1 MKNTAALKTFATS
14 SRTTLI
20 EQMRGRVKQ
29 LLDDPKAA
37 AEYPHDVR
45 ALRDSVDEHG
55 LAWVADTAAYTW
67 FNRLTAARYMDA
79 NGFSGSFGVVSPAAG
94 SSSALPEIL
103 TRAQAGEFP
112 HEVPQHVQVSVVDLL
127 TGKRTSTDPD
137 AEAYT
142 LLLSAMFASWHKP
155 MPEVFPAAVDWIRL
169 LTPLDMLAPASVRA
183 RAVQV
188 MDAAACGNV
197 EVVGWLYQF
206 YNSDLKDQINNS
218 NVAIDAAKL
227 PAVTQLFTPEYIVRY
242 LVQNSLGR
250 LWLRSRPSSG
260 LREHMEYYI
269 EPVAGQEDTGVTVAS
284 PEEIRVLDPAC
295 GSGHMLTYAFDLLF
309 RIYEEEGYTPSSI
322 PQMILTHN
330 LRGLEIDERA
340 AQLASFALA
349 MKARDKDRRFFARRN
364 SDDQPVQPDIVRVTP
379 LEFDELETKLITGAV
394 SPEKRDKLARLMFA
408 FNDADT
414 YGSLIRVDPD
424 ALDLL
429 NVSIDQY
436 EQPDAEMGITSEV
449 EFRLMGKARTLGRQ
463 ARALADNQYHVV
475 VANPPYLG
483 SGNMGDALN
492 GFAKKNY
499 PNSYADL
506 CVTFIERS
514 WSLARRSGSVA
525 MVTKH
530 QWMFISSYRKF
541 RPDLFS
547 QGRLSSMAHLG
558 ARAFDAISGEVVQ
571 ACAFVI
577 DVESRSMKSG
587 RFLRLV
593 EGRNEDEKAR
603 ILRRILNGDSDL
615 AFSASYSDFSM
626 IPDCPIVYWASDHLK
641 AAFQSKPPL
650 SAAVVTREGLT
661 TGNNDEFLRWWHEVP
676 RAGFSRPLQNSPDD
690 KKWEARWYPYQKGGE
705 YRKWHGNVGLVVDW
719 QDDGR
724 RQRMNVDPATGRIR
738 SHNYN
743 GEFAFLPGFTWT
755 NLSGGDV
762 SVRISDSGFM
772 FDTKGPMG
780 YPISTVPCEHVV
792 GLLNSVIG
800 GFFLSALSPTLDLK
814 LGHMLAVPYVGPDV
828 NLCGADAA
836 TQLVALS
843 RDDWN
848 SYETSWEFENN
859 PLVAMGCGTL
869 EAQAKSLWDD
879 ALTYTTRAQELEV
892 ANNRYFAELYE
903 LEDEV
908 DCEVPRNRISL
919 TQNPYFRYAQKG
931 ATHTEDEYRT
941 LFDLDL
947 AKELTSYAV
956 GCMMGRYS
964 LDKPGL
970 ILADAGSTIAD
981 FNETVPSARF
991 RPDADGIIPIT
1002 AEHYFEDDI
1011 VARMREFLT
1020 VAFGKENVEANVA
1033 WLEFA
1038 LGSGNRKSLRDYFLK
1053 DFYNDHVKLYSK
1065 RPIYWQVSSNSKTD
1079 KGFNALF
1086 YLHRYT
1092 PATLGIIRENYANQM
1107 TDKQQARLETIEHA
1121 LPTAGKAE
1129 ATKLSK
1135 ERDLLT
1141 AQRREIREWITNKLF
1156 PLSTTEVPLDLDDG
1170 VKRNYLKLKDV
1181 LRKVTGL

>member
-29 LLDDPKAA
+29 LLDNPKAE

-45 ALRDSVDEHG
+45 ALRNAVNEHG

-79 NGFSGSFGVVSPAAG
+79 NGFSGPFGVVSPAAG
-94 SSSALPEIL
+94 SASTLPEIL

-112 HEVPQHVQVSVVDLL
+112 DEVAPHVQASVVDLL
-127 TGKRTSTDPD
+127 TGRRTSTDPD
-137 AEAYT
+137 AEAYA

-169 LTPLDMLAPASVRA
+169 LTPLDMLAPTSVRA
-183 RAVQV
+183 RAVEV
-188 MDAAACGNV
+188 MDAAACENV

-206 YNSDLKDQINNS
+206 YNSELKDQINDS
-218 NVAIDAAKL
+218 NVAIDAAEL

-269 EPVAGQEDTGVTVAS
+269 EPVAGQEDTGVTVSS

-322 PQMILTHN
+322 PQLILTHN

-349 MKARDKDRRFFARRN
+349 IKARDKDRRFFARRN

-379 LEFDELETKLITGAV
+379 LEFDELEAKLITGAV
-394 SPEKRDKLARLMFA
+394 APEKRDKLARLVHSFKY
-408 FNDADT
+408 ADT
-414 YGSLIRVDPD
+414 CGSLIRVDPD
-424 ALDLL
+424 ALAFLVDA
-429 NVSIDQY
+429 IEGY
-436 EQPDAEMGITSEV
+436 EEPDAEQGIASEL
-449 EFRLMGKARTLGRQ
+449 EFELMEKTRVLGRQ

-483 SGNMGDALN
+483 YNNMGAELAS
-492 GFAKKNY
+492 FAQKQFPDTK
-499 PNSYADL
+499 PDLYAM
-506 CVTFIERS
+506 FIERNTE
-514 WSLARRSGSVA
+514 LATPTGSVA
-525 MVTKH
+525 MVTMH
-530 QWMFISSYRKF
+530 SWMFLTSYKKF
-541 RPDLFS
+541 RANLPEW
-547 QGRLSSMAHLG
+547 GHLSSMAHLG
-558 ARAFDAISGEVVQ
+558 TRGFDSIGGEVVQ
-571 ACAFVI
+571 TTAFVI
-577 DVESRSMKSG
+577 DVEARTTQLG
-587 RFLRLV
+587 RFVRLV
-593 EGRNEDEKAR
+593 EGRNELEKADR
-603 ILRRILNGDSDL
+603 LRSLVCSVREPLLFTASMDDFAVVPDS
-615 AFSASYSDFSM
+615 
-626 IPDCPIVYWASDHLK
+626 PIVYWLSSGMK
-641 AAFQSKPPL
+641 AAFSKGTRL
-650 SAAVVTREGLT
+650 AEVAAPRQGPATAD
-661 TGNNDEFLRWWHEVP
+661 NDRFLRQWFEVSGD
-676 RAGFSRPLQNSPDD
+676 RTGFGMSSREEASESGR
-690 KKWEARWYPYQKGGE
+690 KWFPHNKGGSF
-705 YRKWHGNVGLVVDW
+705 RKWHGNQDYVVNW
-719 QDDGR
+719 EDDGKELWDFR
-724 RQRMNVDPATGRIR
+724 PRSVIRNPDFFFKPCVSWSNVSTGAPAFRFYGSQFIF
-738 SHNYN
+738 SHV
-743 GEFAFLPGFTWT
+743 GQAAFAHQHELPALIGFLNSAVSERLLGVLSPAMHFEVGHIS
-755 NLSGGDV
+755 NLPV
-762 SVRISDSGFM
+762 VPSDSALVE
-772 FDTKGPMG
+772 
-780 YPISTVPCEHVV
+780 PIVSE
-792 GLLNSVIG
+792 LISLFRI
-800 GFFLSALSPTLDLK
+800 
-814 LGHMLAVPYVGPDV
+814 
-828 NLCGADAA
+828 
-836 TQLVALS
+836 
-843 RDDWN
+843 DWN
-848 SYETSWEFENN
+848 DFVHSWDFEAS
-859 PLVAMGCGTL
+859 PMVAIGPGAL
-869 EAQAKSLWDD
+869 EAHAKSRWDD
-879 ALTYTTRAQELEV
+879 ALANTKRAKELEV
-892 ANNRYFAELYE
+892 ANNRYFAELYK

-908 DCEVPRNRISL
+908 ECEVPLSRISL
-919 TQNPYFRYAQKG
+919 IQNPYFRYAPTKG
-931 ATHTEDEYRT
+931 ATRTEDEYRT

-947 AKELTSYAV
+947 ARELVSYAV

-970 ILADAGSTIAD
+970 ILADAGATIAD
-981 FNETVPSARF
+981 FDEIVPTARF

-1011 VARMREFLT
+1011 VARMREFLA

-1033 WLEFA
+1033 WLEYA
-1038 LGSGNRKSLRDYFLK
+1038 LGSGKRKLLRDYFLK
-1053 DFYNDHVKLYSK
+1053 DFYNDHVKMYSK
-1065 RPIYWQVSSNSKTD
+1065 RPIYWQVSSNSKTE

-1092 PATLGIIRENYANQM
+1092 PATLGLIRENYANQM

-1141 AQRREIREWITNKLF
+1141 TQRREIREWINTKLF
-1156 PLSTTEVPLDLDDG
+1156 PLSTAEVELDLDDG
-1170 VKRNYLKLKDV
+1170 VKKNYPKLQDV
-1181 LRKVTGL
+1181 LRKVSGL